1 MNILWCRG
9 GGTLFQQA
17 PQRSFYLLKYF
28 PDEYNITVY
37 NFGCDYFYGGFLK
50 KPRKYRFKK
59 NIIVF
64 EPINVN
70 IFPMNRYYHL
80 NDFLPSLHTLF
91 AGLLESFN
99 ADIIVGVGFWGGI
112 AGALLSKIADTPFI
126 YDYTDPYTE
135 LSGLGPFRVYYSIE
149 RFLPRASDLTVCVSY
164 TLYDKAKSYG
174 AKRIEII
181 PNGFEPERFTLKNRS
196 KSQCFPIGKKI
207 VLYVGQVNR
216 SYGFDIFIESAL
228 YVPDN
233 ILYVI
238 VGSGPG
244 AREVRA
250 LVENLHLNNKIKFIG
265 YQPSERIPELINS
278 SDVCIV
284 PYSRESS
291 IKLLEYGALGKP
303 VVTFEG
309 NVERRFAKDKEIII
323 SRWNPVDL
331 AKSIKYLIT
340 NKKRQTL

>member
-1 MNILWCRG
+1 MNIIWFRG

-28 PDEYNITVY
+28 PDKYNITVC

-59 NIIVF
+59 NITVF
-64 EPINVN
+64 EPVNVN
-70 IFPMNRYYHL
+70 FFPMNRYYHF
-80 NDFLPSLHTLF
+80 NDLLPSLHALF

-112 AGALLSKIADTPFI
+112 AGALLRKIAGIPFV

-135 LSGLGPFRVYYSIE
+135 LAGLGPLGVYYSIE
-149 RFLPRASDLTVCVSY
+149 RFLTKTADLTVCVNY
-164 TLYDKAKSYG
+164 TLYEKAKSYG

-181 PNGFEPERFTLKNRS
+181 PNGFEPERFIMKSRS
-196 KSQCFPIGKKI
+196 KSHRFPMGKKI

-216 SYGFDIFIESAL
+216 SYGFDIFIKSAL
-228 YVPDN
+228 YVPEN
-233 ILYVI
+233 VLYVI

-244 AREVRA
+244 AKEVRA
-250 LVENLHLNNKIKFIG
+250 FVENLHLNNKIKFIG
-265 YQPSERIPELINS
+265 YQPREKIPELISS

-284 PYSRESS
+284 PYGIEST
-291 IKLLEYGALGKP
+291 IKLLE
-303 VVTFEG
+303 
-309 NVERRFAKDKEIII
+309 
-323 SRWNPVDL
+323 
-331 AKSIKYLIT
+331 
-340 NKKRQTL
+340 